1 MSNGAGRNRFQH
13 MVILCAVMVAS
24 LIVLGGAPLAATEF
38 PTKPIN
44 IIVNY
49 GPGGGTDLP
58 ARALSSV
65 IHKYLG
71 QPFIVTNKPG
81 GGAQI
86 GSSFVAKAK
95 PDGYTLLLTYG
106 GLEQTFAP
114 HLRKLPYDPLNDFI
128 PITTISIYDC
138 VLDVRADA
146 PWKNLKEL
154 IEDAK
159 KKPGKI
165 RFGRSGTFGTNH
177 LQSLL
182 FKRETGIPMK
192 INLPFEGGT
201 KTITGLLGGHID
213 VAFLGQPFSMQH
225 YLAGKIRMLGLSAE
239 KRNKFLPDVPTYREA
254 GYDIV
259 LGNVKGIAAPKG
271 TPMEIVNKLHDAII
285 KATKDKAFKKM
296 MNNFYQPVVTMERK
310 EFAAFVRKQYDR
322 WGRFV
327 KEMGL
332 KVKK

>member
-1 MSNGAGRNRFQH
+1 MHKNQQK
-13 MVILCAVMVAS
+13 AVQR
-24 LIVLGGAPLAATEF
+24 VLLLFAALAVTLVFGSGFLWAATDF
-38 PTKPIN
+38 PTKPIHV
-44 IIVNY
+44 IVNY

-58 ARALSSV
+58 ARALSSC
-65 IHKYLG
+65 IYKYLG
-71 QPFIVTNKPG
+71 QPMIVVNKPG

-86 GSSFVAKAK
+86 GSNYVAKAR

-114 HLRKLPYDPLNDFI
+114 HLRKLPYDPIKDFI
-128 PITTISIYDC
+128 PITPLSIYDC

-146 PWKNLKEL
+146 PWKTLKEL
-154 IEDAK
+154 IDDAK
-159 KKPGKI
+159 KNPGKI

-201 KTITGLLGGHID
+201 KCITGLLGGHID
-213 VAFLGQPFSMQH
+213 VAFLGHPFSMGH
-225 YLAGKIRMLGLSAE
+225 YLARKIRMLGVSAE
-239 KRNKFLPDVPTYREA
+239 KRNKFTPKVPTYKEA

-259 LGNVKGIAAPKG
+259 LGNVKGLAAPKG
-271 TPMEIVNKLHDAII
+271 TPMAVVNKLHDAII

-296 MNNFYQPVVTMERK
+296 MKNFYQPVVTMEQQA
-310 EFAAFVRKQYDR
+310 FADFVGKQHAY
-322 WGRFV
+322 WGQFI

-332 KVKK
+332 KIKK

>member
-1 MSNGAGRNRFQH
+1 MIRRKDRKRFQKVLFA
-13 MVILCAVMVAS
+13 VIPAVFLCLAVGTLCAAKD
-24 LIVLGGAPLAATEF
+24 F

-86 GSSFVAKAK
+86 GSDFVANAK
-95 PDGYTLLLTYG
+95 PDGYTLLITYG

-114 HLRKLPYDPLNDFI
+114 HLRKLPYDPLKDFI

-146 PWKNLKEL
+146 PWKTMAEL

-159 KKPGKI
+159 KNPGKI

-177 LQSLL
+177 LRSLL
-182 FKRETGIPMK
+182 FKKETGIPMK
-192 INLPFEGGT
+192 INLPFESGN
-201 KTITGLLGGHID
+201 KTMTALLGGHID
-213 VAFLGQPFSMQH
+213 AAFLGQPFSMQH
-225 YLAGKIRMLGLSAE
+225 YLAGKIRILGISSE
-239 KRNKFLPDVPTYREA
+239 KRNKFLPDVPTYKEA

-271 TPMEIVNKLHDAII
+271 TPMEIVNKLHDAIV
-285 KATKDKAFKKM
+285 KATKDKAFQSM
-296 MNNFYQPVVTMERK
+296 LDNFYQPVVTMEQK
-310 EFAAFVRKQYDR
+310 EFAAFVRKDYER

-332 KVKK
+332 KIKKK